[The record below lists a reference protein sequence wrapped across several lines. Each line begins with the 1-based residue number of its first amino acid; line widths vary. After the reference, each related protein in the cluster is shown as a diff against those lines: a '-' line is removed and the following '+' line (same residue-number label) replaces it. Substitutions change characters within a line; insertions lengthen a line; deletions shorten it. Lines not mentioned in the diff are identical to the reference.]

1 MIVCKGKD
9 QLDKMRQA
17 NLIVARVLEQLGRL
31 IQPGVTTAYLD
42 RVAEKMILDAGGQPA
57 FKGYQGFPASLCAS
71 INEQIVHGIPG
82 DRPLE
87 AGDIVSLDVGVRW
100 QGFCG
105 DAAWT
110 FPVGGISSPLK
121 ELLRVTR
128 ESLFKGIEQVVVGN
142 RISDISASVQNH
154 VEASGFS
161 IVKEFVGHGIGERL
175 HEEPQVP
182 NYGTPGRGPR
192 LREGMVLAIEPMV
205 NSKGPGARVLE
216 DRWTAVTTDGG
227 YSAHFEHSVALTK
240 EGPWILSQLGGPETD
255 LS

>member
-9 QLDKMRQA
+9 QLDKMRHA
-17 NLIVARVLEQLGRL
+17 NLIVARVLQQLGRL

-87 AGDIVSLDVGVRW
+87 AGDIVGLDVGVRW

-105 DAAWT
+105 DSAWT
-110 FPVGGISSPLK
+110 FPVGEIPSRLEK
-121 ELLRVTR
+121 LLRVTR

-142 RISDISASVQNH
+142 RISDISASVQ
-154 VEASGFS
+154 
-161 IVKEFVGHGIGERL
+161 
-175 HEEPQVP
+175 
-182 NYGTPGRGPR
+182 
-192 LREGMVLAIEPMV
+192 
-205 NSKGPGARVLE
+205 KG
-216 DRWTAVTTDGG
+216 
-227 YSAHFEHSVALTK
+227 K
-240 EGPWILSQLGGPETD
+240 
-255 LS
+255 

>member
-1 MIVCKGKD
+1 MIVCKGRD

-17 NLIVARVLEQLGRL
+17 NLIVARILRHLGRL

-42 RVAEKMILDAGGQPA
+42 RVAEEMILGAGGRPA

-82 DRPLE
+82 DRRLE

-100 QGFCG
+100 EGFYG
-105 DAAWT
+105 DSAWT
-110 FPVGGISSPLK
+110 FPVAEISSPLR
-121 ELLRVTR
+121 ELLRVTE
-128 ESLFKGIEQVVVGN
+128 ESLFKGIEQMVVGN
-142 RISDISASVQNH
+142 RVSDISASVQKH

-161 IVKEFVGHGIGERL
+161 VVKEFVGHGIGDRL
-175 HEEPQVP
+175 HEDPQVP

-205 NSKGPGARVLE
+205 NSKGPGARILE

-227 YSAHFEHSVALTK
+227 YSAHFEHSVALT
-240 EGPWILSQLGGPETD
+240 EDGPWILSQLDDPETE
-255 LS
+255 